1 MATHEIKRFFRGP
14 RTTVRR
20 LNEVV
25 DGLNTILKLDGDS
38 FIRIDKSPSGFV
50 IRLDIREVKK
60 RLGPGKTVS
69 EGGTGTSEAAD
80 IRVAYCKTDAPAA
93 ATMQCYL
100 DTDHTGQEVTVCFSI
115 SKGGTQLSECAPLLK
130 DGDPI
135 QVYRSASGQWRCCQT
150 FDRSVESELYLP

>member
-1 MATHEIKRFFRGP
+1 MDIGTLIARSAAKAQRERLASPAIVQRG
-14 RTTVRR
+14 RA
-20 LNEVV
+20 
-25 DGLNTILKLDGDS
+25 
-38 FIRIDKSPSGFV
+38 IRA
-50 IRLDIREVKK
+50 
-60 RLGPGKTVS
+60 VS
-69 EGGTGTSEAAD
+69 GGTAD

-100 DTDHTGQEVTVCFSI
+100 DTDHTGQEVTVYFSI

-135 QVYRSASGQWRCCQT
+135 QVYRSASGEWRCCQT